1 MRATT
6 RSTPNVSRATR
17 AEMMLELS
25 PEDTA
30 ANASALSIPAR
41 SSTSR
46 SKPMPEHPLAGEL
59 GDEPV
64 EGGASRSM
72 TATSCPSR
80 DSASASEAPTRPHP
94 ITTTRT

>member
-6 RSTPNVSRATR
+6 RLTPNVSRASR

-30 ANASALSIPAR
+30 ANASASSMPAL

-46 SKPMPEHPLAGEL
+46 SNPWPSTRSPAYSGLSRLKAVL
-59 GDEPV
+59 
-64 EGGASRSM
+64 SRSM
-72 TATSCPSR
+72 TATS
-80 DSASASEAPTRPHP
+80 
-94 ITTTRT
+94 

>member
-30 ANASALSIPAR
+30 ANAPASSMPAR

-46 SKPMPEHPLAGEL
+46 SKPMP
-59 GDEPV
+59 
-64 EGGASRSM
+64 STRSPEN
-72 TATSCPSR
+72 SGQR
-80 DSASASEAPTRPHP
+80 R
-94 ITTTRT
+94 